1 MLSNITLTRATEVGI
16 SATTRSTTEVPCST
30 SPVASVVGRC
40 NKRITTVRA
49 HSSPLLMAE
58 QVHREHIPK
67 KMNDVGSANERA
79 LEDTKKTESYAQT
92 TEPIQA

>member
-1 MLSNITLTRATEVGI
+1 
-16 SATTRSTTEVPCST
+16 
-30 SPVASVVGRC
+30 
-40 NKRITTVRA
+40 
-49 HSSPLLMAE
+49 MAE
-58 QVHREHIPK
+58 HVHREHIPK